1 MQKKEGNEI
10 GGILT
15 MDKKAPRVSFWSRIT
30 TQLSLMNLALI
41 VVFGIYFG
49 NSITDFR
56 GTIEKCNKISDV
68 YLSAMVLRGDMKKD
82 YEKIQRYI
90 YAYLATN
97 DAEEHEHLMENIDK
111 RYNQLLTDIDQ
122 VDDYLEDGSEVNI
135 AEMESGLRAYTEN
148 AKNALLTSSGK
159 STEDVI
165 AEIDALEAEDEKFDS
180 NLELA
185 NAYFEQS
192 VASLRQEQRDMYDRT
207 IRTSILGAILMIV
220 VIGINQVLFQRNV
233 ISPIRKSSLEL
244 QHMIDDIN
252 RNNGNLQARITT
264 RTRSELSILV
274 GGMNDFLATLQNIID
289 KVSVSAKAL
298 ADSNNQIVSM
308 VDTANTNITESSA
321 AMEEL
326 SANMEAVANTSE
338 DIQNTIGGVKEQVDV
353 LWQEA
358 DQGSRKAVE
367 VSEEAREMKKH
378 IVEVKSFTVQKV
390 GEISE
395 LLNRSIKNSEKVSKI
410 NTLSETIMNI
420 ANETTLLSLNAS
432 IEAARAGEAGR
443 GFAVVA
449 GEINSL
455 ANNSQETAKNIQHI
469 NQEVIDTVHEMAD
482 NTSEVL
488 EYINKY
494 VLKDYDQ
501 FVAAMDEYVTNME
514 EFYTI
519 LHNFSTSSKGLND
532 SMAEI
537 IDSVDCITNAVG
549 EGSTAVDISA
559 GNASSLVEKMNEV
572 QNAVNVCRG
581 VSGTLEQEIEHFSAS
596 VN

>member
-1 MQKKEGNEI
+1 
-10 GGILT
+10 

-49 NSITDFR
+49 NSINNFR
-56 GTIEKCNKISDV
+56 STIEKCNKISDV

-97 DAEEHEHLMENIDK
+97 DAEEHEHLLENIDK
-111 RYNQLLTDIDQ
+111 RYNQLLTDISQ

-165 AEIDALEAEDEKFDS
+165 AEIDALEAEDEKFDG

-207 IRTSILGAILMIV
+207 IRSSILGAILMIV

-244 QHMIDDIN
+244 HHMIDDIN
-252 RNNGNLQARITT
+252 RNNGNLHARITT

-298 ADSNNQIVSM
+298 ADSNDQIVSM

-559 GNASSLVEKMNEV
+559 ENASSLVEKMNEV

>member
-1 MQKKEGNEI
+1 
-10 GGILT
+10 

-97 DAEEHEHLMENIDK
+97 DAEEHEHLLENIDK
-111 RYNQLLTDIDQ
+111 RYNQLLTDINQ

-148 AKNALLTSSGK
+148 AKSALLSSSGN
-159 STEDVI
+159 SSEAVS
-165 AEIDALEAEDEKFDS
+165 AEIDALEAEDEKFDG

-207 IRTSILGAILMIV
+207 IRSSILGAILMIV

-252 RNNGNLQARITT
+252 RNNGNLHARITT

-298 ADSNNQIVSM
+298 ADSNDQIVSM

-559 GNASSLVEKMNEV
+559 ENASSLVEKMNEV

>member
-1 MQKKEGNEI
+1 
-10 GGILT
+10 

-97 DAEEHEHLMENIDK
+97 DAEEHEHLLENIDK
-111 RYNQLLTDIDQ
+111 RYNQLLTDINQ

-148 AKNALLTSSGK
+148 AKNALLSSSGK
-159 STEDVI
+159 SSEAVI
-165 AEIDALEAEDEKFDS
+165 AEIDALEAEDEKFDG

-252 RNNGNLQARITT
+252 RNNGNLHARITT

-298 ADSNNQIVSM
+298 ADSNDQIVSM

-559 GNASSLVEKMNEV
+559 ENASSLVEKMNEV

>member
-1 MQKKEGNEI
+1 
-10 GGILT
+10 

-111 RYNQLLTDIDQ
+111 RYNQLLTDINQ

-148 AKNALLTSSGK
+148 AKSALLSSSGK

-165 AEIDALEAEDEKFDS
+165 AEIDALEAEDEKFDG

-207 IRTSILGAILMIV
+207 IRSSILGAILMIV

-252 RNNGNLQARITT
+252 RNNGNLHARITT

-298 ADSNNQIVSM
+298 ADSNDQIVSM

-514 EFYTI
+514 EFYSI

-559 GNASSLVEKMNEV
+559 ENASSLVEKMNEV

>member
-1 MQKKEGNEI
+1 
-10 GGILT
+10 

-298 ADSNNQIVSM
+298 ADSNDQIVSM

-378 IVEVKSFTVQKV
+378 IVEVKSFTVQTV

>member
-1 MQKKEGNEI
+1 
-10 GGILT
+10 

-49 NSITDFR
+49 NSINNFR
-56 GTIEKCNKISDV
+56 STIEKCNKISDV

-97 DAEEHEHLMENIDK
+97 DAEEHEHLLENIDK
-111 RYNQLLTDIDQ
+111 RYNQLLTDISQ

-148 AKNALLTSSGK
+148 AKNALLSSSGK
-159 STEDVI
+159 STEAVI
-165 AEIDALEAEDEKFDS
+165 AEIDALEAEDEKFDG

-207 IRTSILGAILMIV
+207 IRSSILGAILMIV

-244 QHMIDDIN
+244 HHMIDDIN
-252 RNNGNLQARITT
+252 RNNGNLHARITT

-298 ADSNNQIVSM
+298 ADSNDQIVSM

-559 GNASSLVEKMNEV
+559 ENASSLVEKMNEV

>member
-1 MQKKEGNEI
+1 
-10 GGILT
+10 

-97 DAEEHEHLMENIDK
+97 DAEEHEHLLENIDK

-298 ADSNNQIVSM
+298 ADSNDQIVSM

-514 EFYTI
+514 EFYSI

-559 GNASSLVEKMNEV
+559 ENASSLVEKMNEV

>member
-1 MQKKEGNEI
+1 
-10 GGILT
+10 
-15 MDKKAPRVSFWSRIT
+15 MDKKAPRVAFWSRIT

-97 DAEEHEHLMENIDK
+97 DAEEHEHLLENIDK

-185 NAYFEQS
+185 NAYFEQA

-298 ADSNNQIVSM
+298 ADSNDQIVSM

>member
-1 MQKKEGNEI
+1 
-10 GGILT
+10 

-148 AKNALLTSSGK
+148 AKNALLSSSGK

-185 NAYFEQS
+185 NAYFEQA

-308 VDTANTNITESSA
+308 VNTANTNITESSA

-469 NQEVIDTVHEMAD
+469 NQEVIDTVHEMSD

>member
-1 MQKKEGNEI
+1 
-10 GGILT
+10 

-97 DAEEHEHLMENIDK
+97 DAEEHEHLLENIDK

-298 ADSNNQIVSM
+298 ADSNDQIVSM

-559 GNASSLVEKMNEV
+559 GTASSLVEKMNEV

>member
-1 MQKKEGNEI
+1 
-10 GGILT
+10 

-185 NAYFEQS
+185 NAYFEQA

-252 RNNGNLQARITT
+252 RNSGNLQARITT
-264 RTRSELSILV
+264 RTRSELSILI

-298 ADSNNQIVSM
+298 ADSNDQIVSM

-395 LLNRSIKNSEKVSKI
+395 LLNHSIKNSEKVSKI

>member
-1 MQKKEGNEI
+1 
-10 GGILT
+10 

-148 AKNALLTSSGK
+148 AKNALLSSSGK

-185 NAYFEQS
+185 NAYFEQA

-252 RNNGNLQARITT
+252 RNSGNLQARITT
-264 RTRSELSILV
+264 RTRSELSILI

-298 ADSNNQIVSM
+298 ADSNDQIVSM
-308 VDTANTNITESSA
+308 VDIANTNITESSA

-395 LLNRSIKNSEKVSKI
+395 LLNHSIKNSEKVSKI

>member
-1 MQKKEGNEI
+1 
-10 GGILT
+10 

-220 VIGINQVLFQRNV
+220 VIGINQILFQRNV

-298 ADSNNQIVSM
+298 ADSNDQIVSM

-395 LLNRSIKNSEKVSKI
+395 HLNRSIKNSEKVSKI

>member
-1 MQKKEGNEI
+1 
-10 GGILT
+10 

-148 AKNALLTSSGK
+148 AKNALLSSSGK

-185 NAYFEQS
+185 NAYFEQA

-353 LWQEA
+353 LWQEV

>member
-1 MQKKEGNEI
+1 
-10 GGILT
+10 

-111 RYNQLLTDIDQ
+111 RYNQLLTDINQ

-148 AKNALLTSSGK
+148 AKNALLSSSGK

-185 NAYFEQS
+185 NAYFEQA

-298 ADSNNQIVSM
+298 ADSNDQIVSM

>member
-1 MQKKEGNEI
+1 
-10 GGILT
+10 

-97 DAEEHEHLMENIDK
+97 DAEEHEHLLENIDK
-111 RYNQLLTDIDQ
+111 RYNQLLTDINQ

-148 AKNALLTSSGK
+148 AKNALLSSSGK
-159 STEDVI
+159 STEAVI
-165 AEIDALEAEDEKFDS
+165 AEIDALEAEDEKFDG

-207 IRTSILGAILMIV
+207 IRSSILGAILMIV

-298 ADSNNQIVSM
+298 ADSNDQIVSM

-395 LLNRSIKNSEKVSKI
+395 LLNSSIKNSEKVSKI

-559 GNASSLVEKMNEV
+559 ENASSLVEKMNEV

>member
-1 MQKKEGNEI
+1 
-10 GGILT
+10 

-252 RNNGNLQARITT
+252 RNNGNLHARITT

-298 ADSNNQIVSM
+298 ADSNDQIVIM

>member
-1 MQKKEGNEI
+1 
-10 GGILT
+10 
-15 MDKKAPRVSFWSRIT
+15 MDKKAPRVSFWSRNT

-97 DAEEHEHLMENIDK
+97 DAEEHEHLLENIDK

-185 NAYFEQS
+185 NAYFEQA

-298 ADSNNQIVSM
+298 ADSNDQIVSM

>member
-1 MQKKEGNEI
+1 
-10 GGILT
+10 

-97 DAEEHEHLMENIDK
+97 DAEEHEHLLENIDK
-111 RYNQLLTDIDQ
+111 RYNQLLTDINQ

-148 AKNALLTSSGK
+148 AKNALLSSSGK
-159 STEDVI
+159 STEAVI

-298 ADSNNQIVSM
+298 ADSNDQIVSM

-581 VSGTLEQEIEHFSAS
+581 VSGTLEQEIAHFSAS

>member
-1 MQKKEGNEI
+1 
-10 GGILT
+10 

-185 NAYFEQS
+185 NAYFEQA

>member
-1 MQKKEGNEI
+1 
-10 GGILT
+10 

-148 AKNALLTSSGK
+148 AKNALLSSSGK
-159 STEDVI
+159 SSEAVI

-252 RNNGNLQARITT
+252 RNNGNLHARITT

-298 ADSNNQIVSM
+298 ADSNDQIVSM

-559 GNASSLVEKMNEV
+559 ENASSLVEKMNEV

>member
-1 MQKKEGNEI
+1 MNKNV
-10 GGILT
+10 
-15 MDKKAPRVSFWSRIT
+15 ARVPLWGRIT
-30 TQLSLMNLALI
+30 TQLSLMNLAML

-49 NSITDFR
+49 SNINNFR
-56 GTIEKCNKISDV
+56 STIEKCNKISDT

-97 DAEEHEHLMENIDK
+97 DAEEREHLLENIDK
-111 RYNQLLTDIDQ
+111 RYNQLLTDIGQ
-122 VDDYLEDGSEVNI
+122 VQVYLEDSSDVNI
-135 AEMESGLRAYTEN
+135 ADMESGLRAYTDN
-148 AKNALLTSSGK
+148 AKAALLSSTGK
-159 STEDVI
+159 STEAVI
-165 AEIDALEAEDEKFDS
+165 EEIDALEAEDEKFDS

-185 NAYFEQS
+185 NTYFEQS
-192 VASLRQEQRDMYDRT
+192 VAALRQEQTDMYNHT
-207 IRTSILGAILMIV
+207 IRSSILGAMLMIV
-220 VIGINQVLFQRNV
+220 VIGINQVLFQHNV
-233 ISPIRKSSLEL
+233 IRPIRGVAQEL
-244 QHMIDDIN
+244 HQMIDEIN
-252 RNNGNLQARITT
+252 RNRGNLHARITA
-264 RTRSELSILV
+264 RTRNELSLLV
-274 GGMNDFLATLQNIID
+274 DGMNEFLETLQNIID
-289 KVSVSAKAL
+289 KVSASTKTL
-298 ADSNNQIVSM
+298 ARSNDQIVTM
-308 VDTANTNITESSA
+308 VETANTNITESSA

-326 SANMEAVANTSE
+326 AANMEAVANTSE
-338 DIQNTIGGVKEQVDV
+338 GIQNTIGGVKDQVDV

-358 DQGSRKAVE
+358 DQGSRKAVA
-367 VSEEAREMKKH
+367 VSKEAKEMKKH
-378 IVEVKSFTVQKV
+378 IAEVKGFTVQKV

-395 LLNRSIKNSEKVSKI
+395 LLNHSLKNSEKVSKI

-469 NQEVIDTVHEMAD
+469 NEEVIDTVREMAD

-488 EYINKY
+488 EYINQY

-501 FVAAMDEYVTNME
+501 FVNAMDEYVNNME
-514 EFYTI
+514 GFYSI
-519 LHNFSTSSKGLND
+519 LQNFSTSSKGLND
-532 SMAEI
+532 SMAAI
-537 IDSVDCITNAVG
+537 IDSVDSITNAVG
-549 EGSTAVDISA
+549 EGSAAVDISA
-559 GNASSLVEKMNEV
+559 ENASSLVDKMNEV

-596 VN
+596 VG

>member
-1 MQKKEGNEI
+1 
-10 GGILT
+10 

-97 DAEEHEHLMENIDK
+97 DTEEHEHLLENIDK
-111 RYNQLLTDIDQ
+111 RYNQLLTDINQ

-192 VASLRQEQRDMYDRT
+192 VASLRQEQRDMYDCT

-298 ADSNNQIVSM
+298 ADSNDQIVSM

>member
-1 MQKKEGNEI
+1 
-10 GGILT
+10 

-90 YAYLATN
+90 FAYLATN
-97 DAEEHEHLMENIDK
+97 DAEEHEHLLENIDK
-111 RYNQLLTDIDQ
+111 RYNQLLTDISQ

-148 AKNALLTSSGK
+148 AKNALLSSSGK
-159 STEDVI
+159 SSEAVI

-207 IRTSILGAILMIV
+207 IRSSILGAILMIV

-298 ADSNNQIVSM
+298 ADSNDQIVSM

-559 GNASSLVEKMNEV
+559 ENASSLVEKMNEV

>member
-1 MQKKEGNEI
+1 
-10 GGILT
+10 

-97 DAEEHEHLMENIDK
+97 DAEEHEHLLENIDK
-111 RYNQLLTDIDQ
+111 RYNQLLTDINQ

-148 AKNALLTSSGK
+148 AKNALLSSSGK

-185 NAYFEQS
+185 NAYFEQA

-537 IDSVDCITNAVG
+537 IDSVDCITSAVG

-559 GNASSLVEKMNEV
+559 ENASSLVEKMNEV

>member
-1 MQKKEGNEI
+1 
-10 GGILT
+10 

-97 DAEEHEHLMENIDK
+97 DTEEHEHLLENIDK
-111 RYNQLLTDIDQ
+111 RYNQLLTDINQ

-298 ADSNNQIVSM
+298 ADSNDQIVSM

>member
-1 MQKKEGNEI
+1 
-10 GGILT
+10 

-97 DAEEHEHLMENIDK
+97 DAEEHEHLLENIDK

-185 NAYFEQS
+185 NAYFEQA
-192 VASLRQEQRDMYDRT
+192 VASLRHEQRDMYDRT

-298 ADSNNQIVSM
+298 ADSNDQIVSM

-395 LLNRSIKNSEKVSKI
+395 LLNHSIKNSEKVSKI

>member
-1 MQKKEGNEI
+1 
-10 GGILT
+10 

-111 RYNQLLTDIDQ
+111 RYNQLLTDINQ

-148 AKNALLTSSGK
+148 AKNALLSSSGK
-159 STEDVI
+159 STEAVI
-165 AEIDALEAEDEKFDS
+165 AEIDALEAEDEKFDG

-207 IRTSILGAILMIV
+207 IRSSILGAILMIV

-298 ADSNNQIVSM
+298 ADSNDQIVSM

>member
-1 MQKKEGNEI
+1 
-10 GGILT
+10 

-207 IRTSILGAILMIV
+207 IRTSMLGAILMIV

>member
-1 MQKKEGNEI
+1 
-10 GGILT
+10 

-207 IRTSILGAILMIV
+207 IRTSILGALLMIV

-298 ADSNNQIVSM
+298 ADSNDQIVSM

>member
-1 MQKKEGNEI
+1 
-10 GGILT
+10 

-97 DAEEHEHLMENIDK
+97 DTEEHEHLLENIDK
-111 RYNQLLTDIDQ
+111 RYNQLLTDINQ

-298 ADSNNQIVSM
+298 ADSNDQIVSM

-321 AMEEL
+321 ALEEL

>member
-1 MQKKEGNEI
+1 
-10 GGILT
+10 

-148 AKNALLTSSGK
+148 AKNALLSSSGK

-185 NAYFEQS
+185 NAYFEQA

-252 RNNGNLQARITT
+252 RNSGNLQARITT
-264 RTRSELSILV
+264 RTRSELSILI

-298 ADSNNQIVSM
+298 ADSNDQIVSM

-395 LLNRSIKNSEKVSKI
+395 LLNHSIKNSEKVSKI